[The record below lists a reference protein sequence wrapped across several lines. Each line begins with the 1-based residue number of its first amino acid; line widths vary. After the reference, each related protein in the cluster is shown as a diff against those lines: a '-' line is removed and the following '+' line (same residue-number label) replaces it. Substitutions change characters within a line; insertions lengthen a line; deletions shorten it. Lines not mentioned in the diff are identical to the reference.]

1 MSTSYD
7 GALAPEA
14 PTDGFP
20 DGTIIVTV
28 PATCPDP
35 GTYVTPSCAHE
46 TQQIL
51 IPMDTSSLELGALPP
66 TGNEPGSAILTAA
79 VLFSAAIAAMRSSAK
94 KRRAAQ

>member
-46 TQQIL
+46 TQQIY
-51 IPMDTSSLELGALPP
+51 IPLDIDALSTTGSDP
-66 TGNEPGSAILTAA
+66 TGLLVPIA
-79 VLFSAAIAAMRSSAK
+79 VLMAAGTALVSAK
-94 KRRAAQ
+94 KRRAAQR